1 MTVDSNNMV
10 LSQTATFVK
19 KNGDNRTMNFVK
31 LNELPQ
37 NFLNTQLKGTGQTR
51 TLAEGMELV
60 WDLDA
65 EAFRVFNWNTIVG
78 DVTTNEINFNNS
90 LNNNT
95 TPVV

>member
-37 NFLNTQLKGTGQTR
+37 NFLNTQLKGTGHAR

-78 DVTTNEINFNNS
+78 DVTTVSYTHLRAHET
-90 LNNNT
+90 LR
-95 TPVV
+95 